1 MTSFRE
7 RATRLK
13 SLAPCAFLLA
23 AQALALPALAAEP
36 NGDADASH
44 MHCDNCDAW
53 NGAQAPFKV
62 HGNTWYVGTAGLS
75 AVLVTGPEGHVL
87 IDGALPQ
94 SAAQVQA
101 NIEALGFRI
110 ADVKFIV
117 NSHEHFDH
125 AGGIAALQRASG
137 AVVAA
142 SAAGARVLREGTP
155 GSDDPQFDPASR
167 PRIPKVEAVR
177 EIADGDTLR
186 VGPLALT
193 VHATPGH
200 TPGATSWSWTS
211 CEADDCRAVVYADS
225 LNPVSAEGFRFTGG
239 DGRPDISAEFARS
252 IDKLAALPC
261 EIILSSHP
269 GSSRTMEKQAA
280 RTATHDPFVDASSC
294 RDYAAAAAGRLKA
307 RIADEARAPVQPG
320 H

>member
-1 MTSFRE
+1 MTVSGRPAPALATLSFP
-7 RATRLK
+7 A
-13 SLAPCAFLLA
+13 LL
-23 AQALALPALAAEP
+23 LALPALAAEP
-36 NGDADASH
+36 RAIAGDEVEH
-44 MHCDNCDAW
+44 MHCDNCASW
-53 NGAQAPFKV
+53 NTPRAPFKV
-62 HGNTWYVGTAGLS
+62 HGNTWYVGTAELS

-94 SAAQVQA
+94 SAAQIQA

-142 SAAGARVLREGTP
+142 SASGARVLREGTP

-177 EIADGDTLR
+177 VLADGETLR

-193 VHATPGH
+193 MHATPGH

-211 CEADDCRAVVYADS
+211 CEAADCRAAVYADS
-225 LNPVSAEGFRFTGG
+225 LNPVSADGFRYTGG
-239 DGRPDISAEFARS
+239 NGRPDISKTFERS
-252 IDKLAALPC
+252 IATLAALPC
-261 EIILSSHP
+261 EILLSSHP
-269 GSSRTMEKQAA
+269 GASGTMEKLAA
-280 RTATHDPFVDASSC
+280 RTATHNAFVDAASC
-294 RDYAAAAAGRLKA
+294 RDYAAVAAGRL
-307 RIADEARAPVQPG
+307 EARVAKEAGTPAPPG